1 MSNTLLTAQQVSDE
15 LHALRNPSIA
25 EHSQRF
31 FKTGPGEYAEGDCC
45 LGIRVPV
52 LRKVAAQA
60 REMSGSENLK
70 LLASPWHEERLTA
83 LFILIRRY
91 QKGSTSEQESIY
103 RAYLDNTKHINNWD
117 LVDSSA
123 HLIVGAHLFDQDRS
137 ILRELAASDLLW
149 ERRIAM
155 IATLQ
160 FIRNGQFDDTLE
172 LAHQLLHD
180 SHDLI
185 HKAVGWML
193 REVGNRNRELE
204 TMFLDSHYQ
213 EMPRIMLRY
222 AIERYPEPERQA
234 YLKGRRASV
243 DPKRVPPTA

>member
-1 MSNTLLTAQQVSDE
+1 
-15 LHALRNPSIA
+15 
-25 EHSQRF
+25 
-31 FKTGPGEYAEGDCC
+31 
-45 LGIRVPV
+45 
-52 LRKVAAQA
+52 VAARA

-83 LFILIRRY
+83 LFILVRRY
-91 QKGSTSEQESIY
+91 QKGSPSEQENIY

-123 HLIVGAHLFDQDRS
+123 HLIVGAHLFNKDRP

-155 IATLQ
+155 IATFH
-160 FIRNGQFDDTLE
+160 FIRDGQFDDTLE

-213 EMPRIMLRY
+213 EMPRTMLRY

-243 DPKRVPPTA
+243 DPKRKPPTA